1 MTSVHPR
8 LSEAVEDYLDLR
20 RARFSHTTVQN
31 ETFVLRRFVANV
43 GDIQVRHLRPE
54 HVEKWFYG
62 PGGVM
67 AAHRT
72 RDRLAREPVQASTH
86 NYYRSRLKSFFGY
99 CSQRGL
105 TRAVLLQ
112 QVTPMRLPTKDRLQP
127 GPDTLWIMLDG
138 EKCPRDRAILA
149 TAMNTGLR
157 SSSISDLRVGDVDL
171 DNLTLHVRITKSK
184 IEDSMP
190 MTSDLAMELR
200 HWLVTYRTDCI
211 ESETPVEVLDE
222 HYLFPAKRGPR
233 YRWRTE
239 PDGRR
244 VQYQVPSRWRP
255 DGPARKIHEVA
266 QAALYRVGLPTTHE
280 GIHTIR
286 RAVARLY
293 FDRLVA
299 DGGYDGALRQV
310 SSLLHHSNSTT
321 TERYLGLSRER
332 RARDESLRGKSL
344 LGPRP
349 GASSVTPINGQGA
362 TRLVPRRQR

>member
-1 MTSVHPR
+1 MTSAHPK
-8 LSEAVEDYLDLR
+8 LSEAVEDYLNLR
-20 RARFSHTTVQN
+20 RARFSRSTVQN

-62 PGGVM
+62 VNGVM
-67 AAHRT
+67 SGHRT
-72 RDRLAREPVQASTH
+72 RDGHDREGVQASTH

-105 TRAVLLQ
+105 TRNVLLQ
-112 QVTPMRLPTKDRLQP
+112 QVTPMRLPIKDRLQP
-127 GPDTLWIMLDG
+127 GPEMLWVMLEG
-138 EKCPRDRAILA
+138 EQCPRDRAILA

-157 SSSISDLRVGDVDL
+157 SSSITDLRVGDVDL
-171 DNLTLHVRITKSK
+171 DNLTLHVRIPKSK
-184 IEDSMP
+184 MEDSMP
-190 MTSDLAMELR
+190 MTSDLANELR
-200 HWLVTYRTDCI
+200 HWLVTYRTNCI
-211 ESETPVEVLDE
+211 QAESPVEVLDT
-222 HYLFPAKRGPR
+222 HYLFPGRTGPR
-233 YRWRTE
+233 YRWRTQ

-255 DGPARKIHEVA
+255 EGPARKIHEVA
-266 QAALYRVGLPTTHE
+266 QAALHRVGLPTTHE

-293 FDRLVA
+293 FDELVHA
-299 DGGYDGALRQV
+299 GGYDGALRQV
-310 SSLLHHSNSTT
+310 SSLLHHSNSVT

-349 GASSVTPINGQGA
+349 GSGATVTPIGA
-362 TRLVPRRQR
+362 GRRPSSTDATG

>member
-8 LSEAVEDYLDLR
+8 MSEAVEDYLNLR
-20 RARFSHTTVQN
+20 RARFSASTVQN
-31 ETFVLRRFVANV
+31 ETFVLRRFVASV

-54 HVEKWFYG
+54 HVEAWFYG
-62 PGGVM
+62 PNGVM
-67 AAHRT
+67 AGHRT
-72 RDRLAREPVQASTH
+72 RDGREREPVQASTH
-86 NYYRSRLKSFFGY
+86 NYYRTRLKSFFAY
-99 CSQRGL
+99 CAQRGL

-112 QVTPMRLPTKDRLQP
+112 QVTPMRIPIRDRLQP
-127 GPDTLWIMLDG
+127 RPEMLWAMLDG
-138 EKCPRDRAILA
+138 EECPRDRAILA

-157 SSSISDLRVGDVDL
+157 SSSITDLRVGDVDL
-171 DNLTLHVRITKSK
+171 DSLTLHVRITKSK

-190 MTSDLAMELR
+190 MTSDLVFELR
-200 HWLVTYRTDCI
+200 RWLVTYRTECL
-211 ESETPVEVLDE
+211 ESESPVEVLAE

-244 VQYQVPSRWRP
+244 VQYQVPSRWNPAR
-255 DGPARKIHEVA
+255 PARKIHEVA
-266 QAALYRVGLPTTHE
+266 QAALHRVGLPTTHE

-286 RAVARLY
+286 RAVARVY
-293 FDRLVA
+293 FDDLVQS
-299 DGGYDGALRQV
+299 GGYDGALRQV
-310 SSLLHHSNSTT
+310 SALLHHSNSTT

-349 GASSVTPINGQGA
+349 EAASVTSISTGIKRGG
-362 TRLVPRRQR
+362 